1 METATQA
8 VKAITITNALKKA
21 GFVKSIQSSKKIGY
35 AHSHRIMGVSSVGFV
50 VKGNKVT
57 LEHSLRLPVRGN
69 NEERYQQARIE
80 LSRAID
86 FALNAHAEALNS
98 AGFTTI
104 IEGRSITV
112 TGRN

>member
-1 METATQA
+1 MTNI
-8 VKAITITNALKKA
+8 KAINITAALKKA
-21 GFVKSIQSSKKIGY
+21 GFVKSVQSSKKIGY
-35 AHSHRIMGVSSVGFV
+35 AHNYRISGSSSKGFV

-57 LEHSLRLPVRGN
+57 LEHSLRLPVRGK

-80 LSRAID
+80 LSNAID
-86 FALNAHAEALNS
+86 SALNAHAEALNA

-104 IEGRSITV
+104 IEDRSITV